1 MRGRGDRGA
10 EEALAKLTRQLR
22 GLSGVALR
30 VLAVQ
35 PAAAALRHTAP
46 FPPLPH
52 PLAGGGGGAGG
63 AARGDGVP
71 RCLEPLELLVQLE
84 GSGAWCLIA

>member
-1 MRGRGDRGA
+1 M
-10 EEALAKLTRQLR
+10 
-22 GLSGVALR
+22 
-30 VLAVQ
+30 Q

-63 AARGDGVP
+63 AGPGDGMP